1 MSLCGHL
8 VIIKRSG
15 IDGTHFPLRRQTCLF
30 GRGTECDIR
39 IQLPVVSKQHCKIEI
54 IQQEVVLSNLSN
66 TSPTQLNGITVYEP
80 VKLKHGDIITIVDR
94 SFRYE
99 CESHRK
105 GIRTIDFPEQRSDQG
120 SPRCLSRLS
129 LSHDPDGK
137 DQHPNA
143 HSKFTEESILGRS
156 PVPLRNVKG
165 NRASDGSEDP
175 VTRKTPQAAHSNYS
189 PQYSEHPE
197 NNGRTATDPTR
208 DFKEDIPRVTLTSCN
223 QELKS
228 VQGRQYLESI
238 EKNESPFKKL
248 YGSMKEELDVKLQKE
263 NVAQNLRKS
272 GTQTPV
278 SRKESV
284 EGLHGERSESRLKSC
299 RRSQKANPA
308 SNEWET
314 TQMEERETNVEPCQ
328 ISREAQN
335 SSSPL
340 AEMTKMKTPVQNAQP
355 QNSSRKRKSKELS
368 TTAGSF
374 SVNSE
379 KNEGSQA
386 KSLTLTPSKLII
398 KEQTPVKVADTID
411 SGNTPK
417 KLSSRRRVSS
427 PSCAEVLPHS
437 TEADLQGQ
445 VYLAKLFAQ
454 VERKIQNDTLS
465 KPGNL
470 NAKAGQMHSNP
481 PNTSSLDISDF
492 DNSISAPIDKDEEM
506 SLKRR
511 RVSFGGRLRP
521 ELFDENLPPNTPL
534 KRGEIPGKRKS
545 LGTRAPAVLKKI
557 IKVQPQTPG
566 KEESSE
572 IRLEVTSAQ
581 NMLLSSLAFSSET
594 VPPAAHDQS
603 PTSPQ
608 APSVSSGISL
618 PPQGAAA
625 KRGGRRSGSLTL
637 KRRSFDKSKHDT
649 LQMIYSKRQSGAS
662 EANLIVARSW
672 ADVVKLGVKKP
683 QTKAVKYGHQ
693 RRIRR
698 KRRANTPKKPANN
711 IQNQFSTGHA
721 NSPCTIV
728 IGKAHIEKVSGPAWP
743 YRMLNTFVLNK
754 KDCNED
760 FSGLTEMF
768 KTPAKEK
775 PQEINI
781 YPDTVANSKILLEKE
796 FQVTNSGEDPLLCP
810 SENFENVLSSTQ
822 NVAKELS
829 DKSSAS
835 SLVKTPEAH
844 IMTSTEMKTPESEI
858 EPLKVA
864 SSAYTFRRSTG
875 LGNMQVLCTEM
886 KNEKVKPDIAENDLG
901 IKTPRKTP
909 AKEKNLEGETKK
921 SERPIETSKKNA
933 ESKDNSEKAVVITR
947 SRRTSEQKGVP
958 VEDPTAAQ
966 RLLTPSKKSEQL
978 EELTGTKEPMGT
990 PQRPAEPISHGNVG
1004 RKLQKTPTQS
1014 KAEPVESPAS
1024 IQRLEST
1031 SKDKAE
1037 PLEDQTLNREVF
1049 QTPEQ
1054 TEERINENEIT
1065 KGLCKSPQQNPEPTD
1080 TPTGIQRLFKTPQKK
1095 GELVEKPLV
1104 LRKLVETPD
1113 QAKEPIN
1120 DDKVLKTEQKL
1131 EPEEELTNS
1140 ERLLKAPKEKAPP
1153 VEGLVIV
1160 EDHLQTQTP
1169 RAVEQP
1175 VDGDS
1180 VHQRLRNTPK
1190 QKQGPGEHLTL
1201 LKRLVKTH
1209 EGKAD
1214 PVQELAGIREPSL
1227 ISKKLKEQAHRK
1239 LRDTPEQKPESAESL
1254 MGFGRWPRTPEV
1266 KLEPMEELRKSP
1278 KHKKVSGETLEIH
1291 TRVPRTPKV
1300 TLEPA
1305 GDLASVMVFP
1315 QAPEQPEEPV
1325 SGDRAQRKLRNTP
1338 KRKPEPEPSQTGV
1351 KRLLRTPKVKPES
1364 SGELAGV
1371 TMFPQALEGPEK
1383 PLDGDST
1390 CRRPRGTPERNA
1402 GSTEEDLQTPKQATC
1417 PDNESG
1423 KNSISPRQKRGK
1435 SENLTC
1441 LQVLFRTPEEKAGP
1455 VDDPTGSE
1463 ESGTPP
1469 QMAELGDGAP
1479 TELKR
1484 ASPEK
1489 SEAAEFLTNI
1499 KKLLRPSLRKIQPAE
1514 DLSGLKRP
1522 VHSPKAKGDQA
1533 EELTGVRNLMRTPKQ
1548 GWGSTENLMS
1558 RKRFMK
1564 TPTKVHPMEDLTLLM
1579 ATPNEVTEDVS
1590 DMPTILKTYAQEMLS
1605 TDSNISE
1612 KLQEMQLPTTPEITD
1627 VKNTTQGN
1635 QVMGKTLEHSQ
1646 SVHAF
1651 QLKKNV
1657 DDLIE
1662 LLASPKEHLEP
1673 SVTSELLKPARRKK
1687 RAVEDF
1693 LGIQR
1698 LMAEPTQKTPCLE
1711 IDYTGLQEMFDVGN
1725 KNQDGPGKQ
1734 SQENASCNPPSNES
1748 KTGASKTEELLPE
1761 NTEGRIV
1768 SQRTR
1773 YTLRKKS
1780 ARKSPESE
1788 HLPSQTEHALAE
1800 TNVKA
1805 ELHLQE
1811 KPSRGMSL
1819 RSRHRHK
1826 TDTELQGSQLLTS
1839 AEKIEINKGEKTV
1852 KSFQEENSEGGAMKQ
1867 KTVTLRSRGKS
1878 KPGVSMQESDSLAS
1892 LTEAMHRENNDK
1904 PVTSLQEKAKSTNEE
1919 KMFLRSKKRIK
1930 TNFEEK
1936 THPKTV
1942 MPMNNVQEK
1951 NLEDMEINQ
1960 DTILSSS
1967 RNQSKKRVKL
1977 DGSNPLSDES
1987 KVADEEA
1994 EDKIGISAVK
2004 VLASTVG
2011 TQGTMTLR
2019 ASRSRSKR
2027 NVKSEAFP
2035 SLPSTTKIPPTEEVE
2050 GPTRKTRKN
2059 VKDTALVTPGLSLRF
2074 RGSSKV
2080 CPTGLVFGTTNRMPV
2095 SKDEG
2100 KPEKK
2105 PQEEKVR
2112 SLRSGSGQKYP
2123 DPKASLLSTS
2133 DSEEF
2138 DKPVRKTLDKPK
2150 ERTVKPEGTSLRT
2163 RYQTKFEREGQQSNS
2178 LPIISKKIPAEEG
2191 EKERRLKKHKTQTQ
2205 DGPSMRSK
2213 SKANPAFEGLLSISS
2228 ATETPRAEG
2237 TAKVPV
2243 KSQEPQEAGAR
2254 AELRLRPGSRTKSRP
2269 AVKVQE
2275 PLPDLAVHA
2284 SWEKDKVAGL
2294 RSSRLRKT
2302 NVTTPPSEI
2311 KQTGETEENLTK
2323 KIQAKKPED
2332 PEAAVNQLCLRSRKV
2347 KILATET
2354 ANKGVT
2360 LKDAMVSNAET
2371 SSKGPRHNQRAMRSA
2386 RRCVTEETD
2395 TENPKQEKNNI
2406 QTKKMKTRK
2415 DIEDV

>member
-1 MSLCGHL
+1 
-8 VIIKRSG
+8 
-15 IDGTHFPLRRQTCLF
+15 
-30 GRGTECDIR
+30 
-39 IQLPVVSKQHCKIEI
+39 
-54 IQQEVVLSNLSN
+54 VVLSNLSN

-120 SPRCLSRLS
+120 SPRRLSRLS

-175 VTRKTPQAAHSNYS
+175 VTRKTPS

-197 NNGRTATDPTR
+197 NNGRTATEPTR

-314 TQMEERETNVEPCQ
+314 TQMEGRETSVEPCQ

-355 QNSSRKRKSKELS
+355 HNSSRKRKSKELS

-437 TEADLQGQ
+437 TEADLQS
-445 VYLAKLFAQ
+445 VSCAAQ

-481 PNTSSLDISDF
+481 PNTSSPDVSDF

-581 NMLLSSLAFSSET
+581 NVLLSSLAFSSET

-608 APSVSSGISL
+608 ASSVSSGISL

-625 KRGGRRSGSLTL
+625 KRGGRRSGSLAL

-775 PQEINI
+775 PQEINV

-810 SENFENVLSSTQ
+810 SENFEENVLSSTQ

-901 IKTPRKTP
+901 IKTPRKTQP
-909 AKEKNLEGETKK
+909 RKEGETKK
-921 SERPIETSKKNA
+921 SERPVETSKKNA

-966 RLLTPSKKSEQL
+966 RLDLVKNQQL
-978 EELTGTKEPMGT
+978 EELAPKSGNTSTT
-990 PQRPAEPISHGNVG
+990 EPISRGNVG
-1004 RKLQKTPTQS
+1004 RKRKLQTEQS
-1014 KAEPVESPAS
+1014 RTSRKSSKYSETG
-1024 IQRLEST
+1024 ST
-1031 SKDKAE
+1031 SKDKAK

-1054 TEERINENEIT
+1054 TEERINDNEIT
-1065 KGLCKSPQQNPEPTD
+1065 KGLCKSPQQNPEPID

-1104 LRKLVETPD
+1104 LRKLVETPTG
-1113 QAKEPIN
+1113 KEPIN

-1131 EPEEELTNS
+1131 EPEEDLTNS

-1160 EDHLQTQTP
+1160 EYHLQTRHHERGAASRPT
-1169 RAVEQP
+1169 
-1175 VDGDS
+1175 
-1180 VHQRLRNTPK
+1180 RLRNTPK
-1190 QKQGPGEHLTL
+1190 EAGANLTL

-1227 ISKKLKEQAHRK
+1227 SPNNSRNKPK
-1239 LRDTPEQKPESAESL
+1239 LRDTPEQKTESAESL
-1254 MGFGRWPRTPEV
+1254 MGFGRWPEV
-1266 KLEPMEELRKSP
+1266 KQEPMEELEISST
-1278 KHKKVSGETLEIH
+1278 KKSGETLEIH
-1291 TRVPRTPKV
+1291 TRVPRTKRN
-1300 TLEPA
+1300 LQ
-1305 GDLASVMVFP
+1305 DLASVMVFP

-1364 SGELAGV
+1364 SGELQGS
-1371 TMFPQALEGPEK
+1371 PCSHK
-1383 PLDGDST
+1383 PWKGQRSPWMA
-1390 CRRPRGTPERNA
+1390 CRGRGTPEKCRL
-1402 GSTEEDLQTPKQATC
+1402 TEEDLQTPAS
-1417 PDNESG
+1417 NMSRESG

-1463 ESGTPP
+1463 E
-1469 QMAELGDGAP
+1469 
-1479 TELKR
+1479 
-1484 ASPEK
+1484 PEK
-1489 SEAAEFLTNI
+1489 SEAAEFLTSI

-1514 DLSGLKRP
+1514 DLPLKRP

-1533 EELTGVRNLMRTPKQ
+1533 EDDRGQKMRTPKQ
-1548 GWGSTENLMS
+1548 GWGSTENLMG

-1564 TPTKVHPMEDLTLLM
+1564 TPTKVHPVEDLTCLWQLQ
-1579 ATPNEVTEDVS
+1579 EVTEDVS
-1590 DMPTILKTYAQEMLS
+1590 DMPTIG
-1605 TDSNISE
+1605 
-1612 KLQEMQLPTTPEITD
+1612 
-1627 VKNTTQGN
+1627 KNTGT
-1635 QVMGKTLEHSQ
+1635 Q
-1646 SVHAF
+1646 SVCF
-1651 QLKKNV
+1651 SLKKNV
-1657 DDLIE
+1657 DDLIVT
-1662 LLASPKEHLEP
+1662 KHLEP
-1673 SVTSELLKPARRKK
+1673 SVTSELLKPAKRKK
-1687 RAVEDF
+1687 
-1693 LGIQR
+1693 
-1698 LMAEPTQKTPCLE
+1698 CLKISGHSKVNGRTHTKNTE

-1725 KNQDGPGKQ
+1725 KNQ
-1734 SQENASCNPPSNES
+1734 
-1748 KTGASKTEELLPE
+1748 
-1761 NTEGRIV
+1761 
-1768 SQRTR
+1768 
-1773 YTLRKKS
+1773 
-1780 ARKSPESE
+1780 
-1788 HLPSQTEHALAE
+1788 
-1800 TNVKA
+1800 
-1805 ELHLQE
+1805 
-1811 KPSRGMSL
+1811 GMSL

-1852 KSFQEENSEGGAMKQ
+1852 KSFQEENSEGGAMK
-1867 KTVTLRSRGKS
+1867 KDSDPKIGHL
-1878 KPGVSMQESDSLAS
+1878 VSTQESDSLAS
-1892 LTEAMHRENNDK
+1892 LTEASTGNNDK

-1919 KMFLRSKKRIK
+1919 KMFLRSKKRKNILK
-1930 TNFEEK
+1930 RKLTQR
-1936 THPKTV
+1936 V
-1942 MPMNNVQEK
+1942 M
-1951 NLEDMEINQ
+1951 
-1960 DTILSSS
+1960 
-1967 RNQSKKRVKL
+1967 
-1977 DGSNPLSDES
+1977 
-1987 KVADEEA
+1987 
-1994 EDKIGISAVK
+1994 
-2004 VLASTVG
+2004 
-2011 TQGTMTLR
+2011 
-2019 ASRSRSKR
+2019 
-2027 NVKSEAFP
+2027 
-2035 SLPSTTKIPPTEEVE
+2035 
-2050 GPTRKTRKN
+2050 
-2059 VKDTALVTPGLSLRF
+2059 
-2074 RGSSKV
+2074 
-2080 CPTGLVFGTTNRMPV
+2080 
-2095 SKDEG
+2095 
-2100 KPEKK
+2100 
-2105 PQEEKVR
+2105 
-2112 SLRSGSGQKYP
+2112 
-2123 DPKASLLSTS
+2123 
-2133 DSEEF
+2133 
-2138 DKPVRKTLDKPK
+2138 
-2150 ERTVKPEGTSLRT
+2150 
-2163 RYQTKFEREGQQSNS
+2163 
-2178 LPIISKKIPAEEG
+2178 
-2191 EKERRLKKHKTQTQ
+2191 
-2205 DGPSMRSK
+2205 
-2213 SKANPAFEGLLSISS
+2213 
-2228 ATETPRAEG
+2228 
-2237 TAKVPV
+2237 
-2243 KSQEPQEAGAR
+2243 
-2254 AELRLRPGSRTKSRP
+2254 
-2269 AVKVQE
+2269 
-2275 PLPDLAVHA
+2275 
-2284 SWEKDKVAGL
+2284 
-2294 RSSRLRKT
+2294 
-2302 NVTTPPSEI
+2302 
-2311 KQTGETEENLTK
+2311 
-2323 KIQAKKPED
+2323 
-2332 PEAAVNQLCLRSRKV
+2332 
-2347 KILATET
+2347 
-2354 ANKGVT
+2354 
-2360 LKDAMVSNAET
+2360 
-2371 SSKGPRHNQRAMRSA
+2371 
-2386 RRCVTEETD
+2386 
-2395 TENPKQEKNNI
+2395 EKNNI